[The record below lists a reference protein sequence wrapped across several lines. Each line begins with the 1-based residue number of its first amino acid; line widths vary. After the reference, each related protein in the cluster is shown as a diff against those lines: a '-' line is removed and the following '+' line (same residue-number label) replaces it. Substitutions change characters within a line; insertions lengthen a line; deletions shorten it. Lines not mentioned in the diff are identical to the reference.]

1 MTLSLA
7 LVIMKFSLRHA
18 HVSAIAAGAIAT
30 LLSAC
35 ATARPAYND
44 DVTARAMYSTPGP
57 TNARASRL
65 AEFEARR
72 RVGQGRFLTADV
84 LQANDDIP
92 LIDLLRLRIPGF
104 NNSRDARVQAL
115 GPGSCMNV
123 YLNGLS
129 SPNAL
134 EGMHPHDLVG
144 VEYYDALTAPQQYR
158 QSLRSCSA
166 LLLWTP

>member
-1 MTLSLA
+1 MTHSLC
-7 LVIMKFSLRHA
+7 VVFMNFSLRHA
-18 HVSAIAAGAIAT
+18 HVATIAAGAIAT
-30 LLSAC
+30 LASAC

-44 DVTARAMYSTPGP
+44 DVTARAMYATPGP
-57 TNARASRL
+57 THARASRL
-65 AEFEARR
+65 AEFEERR
-72 RVGQGRFLTADV
+72 RVGQGRFITADV

-92 LIDLLRLRIPGF
+92 LVELLRLRIPGF
-104 NNSRDARVQAL
+104 GNARDARVSTL

-129 SPNAL
+129 FPTAL
-134 EGMHPHDLVG
+134 EGMHPRDLVG

>member
-1 MTLSLA
+1 MRL
-7 LVIMKFSLRHA
+7 SLRHA

-35 ATARPAYND
+35 VTARPSYND
-44 DVTARAMYSTPGP
+44 DATTRAIYATPGP
-57 TNARASRL
+57 ANARASRL
-65 AEFEARR
+65 AEFEQRR

-92 LIDLLRLRIPGF
+92 LVDLLRLRIPGF
-104 NNSRDARVQAL
+104 NNSRDARVSSL

-123 YLNGLS
+123 YLNGLL
-129 SPNAL
+129 SPSAL
-134 EGMHPHDLVG
+134 EGMHAHDLVG
-144 VEYYDALTAPQQYR
+144 VEFYDALTAPQQYR
-158 QSLRSCSA
+158 QSMRSCSA

>member
-1 MTLSLA
+1 MN
-7 LVIMKFSLRHA
+7 FSLRHA
-18 HVSAIAAGAIAT
+18 HVPTIASSVIVT

-44 DVTARAMYSTPGP
+44 DVAARVMYATPGP
-57 TNARASRL
+57 ANVRASRL
-65 AEFEARR
+65 ADFEQRR
-72 RVGQGRFLTADV
+72 RIGQGRFLTAEV

-92 LIDLLRLRIPGF
+92 LVDLLRLRIPGF
-104 NNSRDARVQAL
+104 TNSRDARVSAL

-134 EGMHPHDLVG
+134 EGMHPRDLVG
-144 VEYYDALTAPQQYR
+144 VEFYDALTAPQQYR
-158 QSLRSCSA
+158 QSMRSCSA